1 MSIPALVAK
10 DATKA
15 AWVMTV
21 TTPKPSAPSLFDIRM
36 FAAKVAIAAIAI
48 PTTFCDV
55 PERMLR

>member
-10 DATKA
+10 DATNA

-21 TTPKPSAPSLFDIRM
+21 TTPKPPGPSVFDIRT
-36 FAAKVAIAAIAI
+36 FAAKVATAAITI